1 MKVLSI
7 FLAFV
12 KKRKNLGKNPM
23 SLPHLYPIPSA
34 AHVLHALGGTGS
46 AIRAVPYLKID
57 KNLDIL
63 VLHESPLISAEHQ
76 PCQLNG
82 EDYLNRKYS

>member
-23 SLPHLYPIPSA
+23 LLPHLYPIPSA
-34 AHVLHALGGTGS
+34 AHVLHTLSGTGS
-46 AIRAVPYLKID
+46 AIRAVPHLKID

-82 EDYLNRKYS
+82 ENYLNRKYS